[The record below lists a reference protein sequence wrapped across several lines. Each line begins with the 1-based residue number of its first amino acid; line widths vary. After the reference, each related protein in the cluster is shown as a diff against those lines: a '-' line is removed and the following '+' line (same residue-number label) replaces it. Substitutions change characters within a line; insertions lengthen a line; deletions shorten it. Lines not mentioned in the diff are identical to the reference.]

1 MIIYVDFQKAFDSV
15 NGKEIMELLKMYTAP
30 LRLLRSKSKLCENKR
45 ARVVTTNEEIE
56 YFELTVGILQKYT
69 LAPYLLAIVMDKA
82 LHQKHSGR
90 RLEQVFQM
98 EMKESSKNKVIKITD
113 PHFADNLTLLT
124 LLTEELDQAQE
135 VVRRLEN
142 EAKRLVYSA
151 KQRDAKIQVA
161 NRS

>member
-1 MIIYVDFQKAFDSV
+1 
-15 NGKEIMELLKMYTAP
+15 
-30 LRLLRSKSKLCENKR
+30 
-45 ARVVTTNEEIE
+45 
-56 YFELTVGILQKYT
+56 
-69 LAPYLLAIVMDKA
+69 
-82 LHQKHSGR
+82 
-90 RLEQVFQM
+90 M

-113 PHFADNLTLLT
+113 PHFADNLT

-151 KQRDAKIQVA
+151 KQTDAKIQVA

>member
-1 MIIYVDFQKAFDSV
+1 MRHYVQK
-15 NGKEIMELLKMYTAP
+15 
-30 LRLLRSKSKLCENKR
+30 SKSKLCENKR

-56 YFELTVGILQKYT
+56 YFELTVGILQKDT
-69 LAPYLLAIVMDKA
+69 LAPYLLVIVMDKA

-124 LLTEELDQAQE
+124 EELDQAQE

-151 KQRDAKIQVA
+151 KQTDAKIQVA

>member
-15 NGKEIMELLKMYTAP
+15 NGKEIMELLKMYNAP

-98 EMKESSKNKVIKITD
+98 EMKESSKNKVIKITNL
-113 PHFADNLTLLT
+113 HFADNLT

-151 KQRDAKIQVA
+151 KQTEAKIQVA

>member
-1 MIIYVDFQKAFDSV
+1 MRHYVQK
-15 NGKEIMELLKMYTAP
+15 
-30 LRLLRSKSKLCENKR
+30 SKSKLCENKR

-56 YFELTVGILQKYT
+56 YFELTVGILQKDT

-98 EMKESSKNKVIKITD
+98 EMKESSKNKVIKITNL
-113 PHFADNLTLLT
+113 HFADNLT

-151 KQRDAKIQVA
+151 K
-161 NRS
+161 

>member
-1 MIIYVDFQKAFDSV
+1 
-15 NGKEIMELLKMYTAP
+15 
-30 LRLLRSKSKLCENKR
+30 
-45 ARVVTTNEEIE
+45 
-56 YFELTVGILQKYT
+56 
-69 LAPYLLAIVMDKA
+69 MDKA

-98 EMKESSKNKVIKITD
+98 EMKESSKNKVIKITNL
-113 PHFADNLTLLT
+113 HFADNLT

-151 KQRDAKIQVA
+151 KQTEAKIQVA

>member
-1 MIIYVDFQKAFDSV
+1 
-15 NGKEIMELLKMYTAP
+15 
-30 LRLLRSKSKLCENKR
+30 
-45 ARVVTTNEEIE
+45 
-56 YFELTVGILQKYT
+56 
-69 LAPYLLAIVMDKA
+69 MDKA

-98 EMKESSKNKVIKITD
+98 EMKESSKNKVIKITNL
-113 PHFADNLTLLT
+113 HFADNLT

-151 KQRDAKIQVA
+151 KQTDAKIQVA